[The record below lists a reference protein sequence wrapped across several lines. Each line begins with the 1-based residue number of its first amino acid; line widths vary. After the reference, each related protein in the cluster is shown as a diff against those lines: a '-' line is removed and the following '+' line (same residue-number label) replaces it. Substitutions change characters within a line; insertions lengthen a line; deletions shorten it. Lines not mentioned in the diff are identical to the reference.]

1 MPKSLQHAKSG
12 LATAVSRRGASPIY
26 RQIYDRVRRGIAT
39 GAYQPGSRLPS
50 ARGLAG
56 ELGVAR
62 GTIEDAYGLLLAEG
76 YIERRGQAGSLISRL
91 AGEGGGAPRLV
102 APVSRRPEQPREPRS
117 APQRMS
123 PFQLGQPAFDAFPN
137 AVWARLIARHARRT
151 VVAGAGHPDHI
162 GYTPLKVAIARYLG
176 LSRGVICTP
185 DQVLI
190 TNGYQ
195 AAIHLIG
202 GCLLRP
208 GDAVWFEEP
217 GYVFARNALTAG
229 GAHVV
234 PVRVDQDGMQVAEG
248 MTLAPKARLAVTTPA
263 HQSPLGVTLSLPRR
277 LQLLEWARLQKAWI
291 VEDDYDG
298 EFHYGGRPLPALK
311 SLDRSDRVI
320 YAGSFSK
327 TLLPELRLG
336 YLVAPR
342 DLVKPLTRAAQVSSA
357 APARLMQAVVA
368 EFLESGQFARHL
380 HRMRRLYGERR
391 EALADALRQTFADHL
406 SVELQHGGMHLLAR
420 LPPSTDDMRVSRV
433 AGAAGLG
440 VQALSAMYE
449 GEARKKGLLL
459 GFTNV
464 PASKAR
470 ALCRKLQKS
479 IAPEIERWHLGTTRG
494 NSGA

>member
-1 MPKSLQHAKSG
+1 MICTIEWTMSKPPRHARGG
-12 LATAVSRRGASPIY
+12 LAAAISRRGAPPIY
-26 RQIYDRVRRGIAT
+26 RQIYDRVRYGIAT
-39 GAYQPGSRLPS
+39 GAYRPGTRLPS

-56 ELGVAR
+56 DLGVAR

-76 YIERRGQAGSLISRL
+76 YIERNGQAGSVIARL
-91 AGEGGGAPRLV
+91 LDAGEGSPRLV
-102 APVSRRPEQPREPRS
+102 APRPKRLGQTRPGQGPRPR
-117 APQRMS
+117 PMS
-123 PFQLGQPAFDAFPN
+123 PFQLGQPAFDAFPH
-137 AVWARLIARHARRT
+137 AVWARSIARHARQPIT
-151 VVAGAGHPDHI
+151 GGTGHPDHV
-162 GYTPLKVAIARYLG
+162 GHPALRVAIARYLG
-176 LSRGVICTP
+176 LSRGVVCTP
-185 DQVLI
+185 EQVLI

-202 GCLLRP
+202 ACLSRP

-217 GYVFARNALTAG
+217 GYVFARNALTTA
-229 GAHVV
+229 GAHIV
-234 PVRVDQDGMQVAEG
+234 PVHVDQDGMRIADA
-248 MTLAPKARLAVTTPA
+248 MTSAPKARLAVTTPA

-277 LQLLEWARLQKAWI
+277 LQLLAWARLQKAWI

-342 DLVKPLTRAAQVSSA
+342 DLVKPLTEAAKAGSA
-357 APARLMQAVVA
+357 APGRLMQAVVA
-368 EFLESGQFARHL
+368 EFLDSGHFARHL

-420 LPPSTDDMRVSRV
+420 LPPSTDDVRVSRV

-440 VQALSAMYE
+440 VQALSSMYE
-449 GEARKKGLLL
+449 GGARKKGLLL

-470 ALCRKLQKS
+470 ALCRKLRQS
-479 IAPEIERWHLGTTRG
+479 I
-494 NSGA
+494 GAEVGR